1 MSQDT
6 THIVL
11 QLGDQAHF
19 LRECGPI
26 RPTTPRQQLGRQ
38 HIPTLLHL
46 SYPLGRN
53 AAATTGRQNLHQNQL
68 TLLHLSFVSFFR
80 KNASSVLGVS

>member
-46 SYPLGRN
+46 SDPLGRN
-53 AAATTGRQNLHQNQL
+53 TAATAGRQNLHQNWF
-68 TLLHLSFVSFFR
+68 TLLRFPFVPLIGGDAPS
-80 KNASSVLGVS
+80 ALGII